1 MSDEHI
7 EPKLLDM
14 PVEIAEQILEKLP
27 FPVAKQDKRIEGG
40 NFVKIAFK
48 DLELL
53 LNRVYRLHF
62 AINAKN
68 KTAHDFVT
76 PLMEVL
82 KAKKCVHATELT
94 FWSFSFNDIISILQ
108 FFDDQVLKR
117 IEILC
122 TERIDHIERIFDL
135 PQWKNASNFEL
146 RGTVFNHEHIEQL
159 FHFKEFQIALDEF
172 SIQDARKLK
181 DDLMERSTFQ
191 KCTISEFPNG
201 NRIEIVRVFWPEY
214 NGNYHHNN
222 FIHSFDSSSFRII
235 CDHYFY
241 GNTLKWE
248 FTIERL

>member
-1 MSDEHI
+1 MYDNHVSTNFDN
-7 EPKLLDM
+7 LLTKYTDALNN
-14 PVEIAEQILEKLP
+14 VTT
-27 FPVAKQDKRIEGG
+27 VTYRKQDKRIEGG

-181 DDLMERSTFQ
+181 DV
-191 KCTISEFPNG
+191 C
-201 NRIEIVRVFWPEY
+201 Y
-214 NGNYHHNN
+214 NWIILIYRLI
-222 FIHSFDSSSFRII
+222 FFRILWKEA
-235 CDHYFY
+235 HSKNARSVSFPM
-241 GNTLKWE
+241 E
-248 FTIERL
+248 IESRL

>member
-1 MSDEHI
+1 MYDNHVSTNFDN
-7 EPKLLDM
+7 LLTKYTDALNN
-14 PVEIAEQILEKLP
+14 VTT
-27 FPVAKQDKRIEGG
+27 VTYRKQDKRIEGG